1 MKPSTPLSSLR
12 ETAGFTLAELLVAA
26 AIFVIVALALGT
38 LYVSTMR
45 AFDFSSAQAFVQR
58 QGSLIQ
64 EEMMRQMGAAM
75 AVQVMACGPSGASPS
90 LLYQT
95 TPETAERD
103 ATTPKSRFRCLYR
116 RQEATLGDAAP
127 KLYTCK
133 LDDDPPTY
141 SNPVP
146 AAGTDCMS
154 VSGNRDAT
162 KVNLLRQDLD
172 ETAVRLSANLT
183 VNNVT
188 FTQITAINGIT
199 VTVPS
204 VDIRFD
210 LTDQV
215 SIFTSPSAPG
225 GLRFGFV
232 AAARN

>member
-1 MKPSTPLSSLR
+1 M
-12 ETAGFTLAELLVAA
+12 AA
-26 AIFVIVALALGT
+26 AIFFIVALALGT

-45 AFDFSSAQAFVQR
+45 AFDLSSAQAFVQR
-58 QGSLIQ
+58 QGTLIQ
-64 EEMMRQMGAAM
+64 EEMMRQMGPATS
-75 AVQVMACGPSGASPS
+75 VQVMACGPSTASPS
-90 LLYQT
+90 LVYQT

-116 RQEATLGDAAP
+116 LQDATLGDAAP

-133 LDDDPPTY
+133 LADDPPTY
-141 SNPVP
+141 SSAVP
-146 AAGTDCMS
+146 AAGTNC
-154 VSGNRDAT
+154 VSAT
-162 KVNLLRQDLD
+162 KVNLLRQDLS
-172 ETAVRLSANLT
+172 ETTVRLSATLT

-188 FTQITAINGIT
+188 FTQITAINGMT

-215 SIFTSPSAPG
+215 SIFTTSSAPG